1 MRTCNHCNRHIKTEL
16 CPFCQRR
23 SPRVNA
29 AALMIGASFIGAG
42 PVFDRI
48 FSCNEQTVVAPY
60 GAPQPPPDAAPIV
73 TPLPDAGKGD

>member
-1 MRTCNHCNRHIKTEL
+1 
-16 CPFCQRR
+16 
-23 SPRVNA
+23 
-29 AALMIGASFIGAG
+29 MIGASFIGAG